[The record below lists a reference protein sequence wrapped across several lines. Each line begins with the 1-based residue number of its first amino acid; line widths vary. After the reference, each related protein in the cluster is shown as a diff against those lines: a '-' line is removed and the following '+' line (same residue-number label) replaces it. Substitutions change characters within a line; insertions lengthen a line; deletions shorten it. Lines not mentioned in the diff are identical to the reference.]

1 MNKFFLNLT
10 IQYKKYMI
18 FSSKSNTYIQENS
31 KLEYI
36 KAYIPKLETTKLEI
50 NNEI

>member
-1 MNKFFLNLT
+1 
-10 IQYKKYMI
+10 MI
-18 FSSKSNTYIQENS
+18 FSSKSNTQIQENS

-36 KAYIPKLETTKLEI
+36 KAYIHKIETTKLEI